1 MLSNAIIGLREGLEA
16 ALVVGILLAYLTKT
30 GRAQLKRSVW
40 TGVGAAIGLSV
51 AVGAVLQQ
59 VSEDL
64 SERSAEIFAGAMSLV
79 AVGLVTWMI
88 FWMRRTARNLRGEL
102 QGKLDTAAA
111 LGTGSVA
118 ALAFVAVAREGVE
131 TALFLWTSVSA
142 GQSAVAGTVGAL
154 LGLAVA
160 VLLGRL
166 IMLGAIKLNLS
177 TFFRISGA
185 ALIVVAGAVLSYAIH
200 EFQEVGFLPGDD
212 ATAISLS
219 SAFAKDTPLGL
230 INSVLLGFSNKA
242 SWLQVFAW
250 AAYVAVVM
258 TVFLRPGS
266 TPAKATDA
274 TDATDAT
281 QSPAVDATGE
291 NSDSAAQSS
300 TAETEKVSAASAASR

>member
-30 GRAQLKRSVW
+30 GRSHLKRPVW
-40 TGVGAAIGLSV
+40 RGVGAAVGLSV
-51 AVGAVLQQ
+51 AVGALLQQ
-59 VSEDL
+59 VSDDL

-142 GQSAVAGTVGAL
+142 GQSAVAGTIGAL
-154 LGLAVA
+154 LGLTVA
-160 VLLGRL
+160 VFLGRL
-166 IMLGAIKLNLS
+166 IMLGAVKLNLS

-242 SWLQVFAW
+242 SWLQVLAW
-250 AAYVAVVM
+250 AGYVAVVM
-258 TVFLRPGS
+258 TMFLRQG
-266 TPAKATDA
+266 TAPASVT
-274 TDATDAT
+274 TSGDAT
-281 QSPAVDATGE
+281 QSPAVGSTSQNPDA
-291 NSDSAAQSS
+291 AAQSA
-300 TAETEKVSAASAASR
+300 TDETEPAVATSSTSR